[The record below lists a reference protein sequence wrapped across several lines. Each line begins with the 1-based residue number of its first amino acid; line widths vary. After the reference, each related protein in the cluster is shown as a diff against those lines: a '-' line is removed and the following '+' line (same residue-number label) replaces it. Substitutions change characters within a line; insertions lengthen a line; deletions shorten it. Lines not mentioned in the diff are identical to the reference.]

1 MFFVQSFWERGIYI
15 NRDGVYLMDIEQLIE
30 RGRQGDEAALGSLYG
45 AYHRRMTAICQRI
58 VGDRRVAEELAHD
71 AIIILAEYRD
81 RNLSPCPLVAT
92 RTELFSG

>member
-1 MFFVQSFWERGIYI
+1 MQSFWESGIYA
-15 NRDGVYLMDIEQLIE
+15 NRDSVFLMDIEHLIE

-71 AIIILAEYRD
+71 AFLLAF
-81 RNLSPCPLVAT
+81 T
-92 RTELFSG
+92 